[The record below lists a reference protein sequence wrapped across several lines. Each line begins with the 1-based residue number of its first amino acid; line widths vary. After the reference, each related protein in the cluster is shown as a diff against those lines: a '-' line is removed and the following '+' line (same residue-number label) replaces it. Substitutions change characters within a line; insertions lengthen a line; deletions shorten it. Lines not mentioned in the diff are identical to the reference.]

1 MSDNG
6 EGRGKKSLKM
16 GDVIYG
22 QSLLRV
28 SMRPVY
34 VLTYVVYWKNLK
46 QQQFDRKIGG
56 SVWTDYHCS
65 PACRIYNL

>member
-34 VLTYVVYWKNLK
+34 VFMLYTE
-46 QQQFDRKIGG
+46 KI
-56 SVWTDYHCS
+56 
-65 PACRIYNL
+65 

>member
-28 SMRPVY
+28 SMWPVY
-34 VLTYVVYWKNLK
+34 VYWKNLK

-56 SVWTDYHCS
+56 SVWIDYHCS